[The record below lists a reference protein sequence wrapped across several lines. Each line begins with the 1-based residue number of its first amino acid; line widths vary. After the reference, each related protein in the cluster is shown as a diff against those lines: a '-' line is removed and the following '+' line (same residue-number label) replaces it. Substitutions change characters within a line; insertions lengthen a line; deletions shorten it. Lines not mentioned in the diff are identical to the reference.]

1 MKVTK
6 VDIFLK
12 NNSDIKAF
20 ANIVFDDCFIVRG
33 FRIKEGKKG
42 YYIQM
47 PSRKNANGQ
56 LRNIVHPI
64 NRNTHL
70 MIENTILD
78 QYEIE
83 INKDH
88 TTDTTHLRYEE

>member
-1 MKVTK
+1 MKVTQ

-12 NNSDIKAF
+12 NSSDIKAF

-47 PSRKNANGQ
+47 PSRKNTNGQ
-56 LRNIVHPI
+56 LLSIVHPI
-64 NRNTHL
+64 DRKTYL
-70 MIENTILD
+70 MIEDTILD

-88 TTDTTHLRYEE
+88 TTYTMHPRYEE